1 MINPECI
8 SKIQSNLNTSKATQQ
23 GDVPINI
30 TKDDIKNL
38 FSYFISTNF
47 NNSVNNAVFPDELKH
62 ADIKPIYKKVKLNEK
77 GNYRPV
83 SILPNLS
90 KIFER
95 CMHD

>member
-1 MINPECI
+1 M
-8 SKIQSNLNTSKATQQ
+8 
-23 GDVPINI
+23 
-30 TKDDIKNL
+30 
-38 FSYFISTNF
+38 
-47 NNSVNNAVFPDELKH
+47 NNAVFPDELKH